1 MSSERIS
8 APPLRTPKVQRPA
21 LNFDQR
27 IFVRA
32 LLVWL
37 PTFVVMVILLWQGD
51 YSSQTRWTAVLLLG
65 VAALATAGTQK
76 TLVLRPLQTLSNL
89 LSAIRE
95 EDFSFK
101 ARGGNHHD
109 SMGELVL
116 EVNSLSEALRQ
127 KRLGAM
133 EAISLM
139 KQVMMEIEVAVF
151 TFDKTET
158 LRMVNRAGEQ
168 LLARTSERLMGRS
181 AGELGLAA
189 YLEHGL
195 RRNVRANFG
204 GKEGRWL
211 IQARSFRENGVP
223 HTLLL
228 VSDLS
233 RALRDEEREAWQRL
247 TRVLGHELNNSLAP
261 IKSIAGT
268 LRTLT
273 GRSELPDDWRVDAQR
288 GLDVIIARADALA
301 RFMQGYTQ
309 LARLPVPNL
318 RAVEVRELITH
329 AAAAEARL
337 PVRVAAGPD
346 LKINADPD
354 QLEQVLINLV
364 KNAVEASLPT
374 KGNVEIGWRAE
385 NGDLVVFVIDEGE
398 GIMNNSNLFVPFF
411 TTKPGGSGIGLALSR
426 QIAEAHSGG
435 VSLENRRDKLGCIA
449 TLRVPAI
456 KPAE

>member
-1 MSSERIS
+1 MNSERAS
-8 APPLRTPKVQRPA
+8 VPTVRKSKLPRLT

-27 IFVRA
+27 IFVRP

-51 YSSQTRWTAVLLLG
+51 YSSPTRWTAVLLLG
-65 VAALATAGTQK
+65 FAALITAGRQQD
-76 TLVLRPLQTLSNL
+76 LVLRPLQTLSNL

-101 ARGGNHHD
+101 ARGGNHQD

-116 EVNSLSEALRQ
+116 EINSLSEALRQ

-151 TFDKTET
+151 TFEKSGT

-168 LLARTSERLMGRS
+168 LLARTSERLIGRS
-181 AGELGLAA
+181 AAELGLGA
-189 YLEHGL
+189 YLDNGL
-195 RRNVRANFG
+195 RRNVSASFG

-233 RALRDEEREAWQRL
+233 RALRAEEREAWQRL

-273 GRSELPDDWRVDAQR
+273 GRSELPGDWQVDAQR

-301 RFMQGYTQ
+301 RFMQGYTR
-309 LARLPVPNL
+309 LAKLPVPNT
-318 RAVEVRELITH
+318 RAVDVRQLVTH

-337 PVRVAAGPD
+337 AVHVAPGPG
-346 LKINADPD
+346 LTIAADPD

-374 KGNVEIGWRAE
+374 KGNVEIGWHAGQ
-385 NGDLVVFVIDEGE
+385 GDLVVYVTDEGE
-398 GIMNNSNLFVPFF
+398 GIMNQSNLFVPFF

-426 QIAEAHSGG
+426 QIAEAHGG
-435 VSLENRRDKLGCIA
+435 SVSLENRRDKLGCIA
-449 TLRVPAI
+449 TLRIPLTA
-456 KPAE
+456 PAE